1 MCVHN
6 ILRNRKINNNNKLQR
21 QSRPSVIVI
30 VNVIISAVCIV
41 FIVDMSISF
50 QLHYYGS

>member
-1 MCVHN
+1 MKSKKKSN
-6 ILRNRKINNNNKLQR
+6 DNKLQR
-21 QSRPSVIVI
+21 QSRPDIII

-50 QLHYYGS
+50 QLHYCGS